1 MKPHRRVNTFLLI
14 AFVWS
19 SVLAQTQVQAQDQ
32 GQAQAQTPARIQA
45 GTRTQ
50 DLYRLPGRPGEV
62 QSRAS
67 TAENP
72 NGGKGQGGRSN
83 AGAKG
88 NAAIS
93 LKAGESK
100 ELLNVGGAGMVTR
113 IWLTVNDR
121 SPAMLGG
128 LKLRMYWDGS
138 ATPAV
143 DVPLGDFFC
152 AALGRPVPFESALF
166 SDPEGRS
173 FVCIIPMPFRKGARV
188 VVSNEAGIDL
198 AMLFYEVDFI
208 EQPAGHTGGAAARA
222 VTPDALYFHAHWHRQ
237 RHTAI
242 GQDLELLPKVQ
253 GRGRFLG
260 VSVGVNV
267 DSVYGHTWWGEGEVK
282 MYLDGDTLHPTI
294 NGTGTEDYI
303 GTGWGEGTFA
313 HQYQGCLVADGKGH
327 QYVFYRF
334 HVPDPVWFDQGCRIM
349 LQEIGGGNADEVK
362 RLMAA
367 GVPLKLVSVAG
378 RFLLDPATP
387 RGALAGAA
395 PNDWTNFYRS
405 DDYAVTAYYYI
416 NKP

>member
-1 MKPHRRVNTFLLI
+1 MKLHRATRTALVCGCL
-14 AFVWS
+14 AAAA
-19 SVLAQTQVQAQDQ
+19 LAQTQARAQAP
-32 GQAQAQTPARIQA
+32 AQTPARIQA
-45 GTRTQ
+45 PAQTQ
-50 DLYRLPGRPGEV
+50 DLYLLPGRPGEV

-72 NGGKGQGGRSN
+72 NGRKGQGGQSN

-93 LKAGESK
+93 LKAGESR
-100 ELLNVGGAGMVTR
+100 ELLKVGGAGMVTR
-113 IWLTVNDR
+113 IWLTINDR

-152 AALGRPVPFESALF
+152 AALGRPVAFESALF

-173 FVCIIPMPFRKGARV
+173 LVCIIPMPFRKGAKII
-188 VVSNEAGIDL
+188 VSNEAGIDL

-208 EQPAGHTGGAAARA
+208 EQPAGHTGGAAART

-237 RHTAI
+237 RQTPI

-260 VSVGVNV
+260 VSIGVNV
-267 DSVYGHTWWGEGEVK
+267 DSVYGPTWWGEGEVK
-282 MYLDGDTLHPTI
+282 MYLDGDSTYPTI

-334 HVPDPVWFDQGCRIM
+334 HVPDPVWFDQDCRVT
-349 LQEIGGGNADEVK
+349 LQEIGGGPADQVK
-362 RLMAA
+362 KLLVA
-367 GVPLKLVSVAG
+367 GVPLKPVSVASL
-378 RFLLDPATP
+378 FLLGPAAP
-387 RGALAGAA
+387 KGALALAA

-405 DDYAVTAYYYI
+405 DDYAVTAYYYLDR
-416 NKP
+416 P